1 MIKFST
7 KILGAMFHE
16 IADVDPNNLNST
28 TMKKVMAINVHE
40 NQLEA
45 NDNASMMTTSI
56 EQRFKPFESNVIPI
70 VQEQENETPPI
81 IELTFTILED
91 DMEKHLL
98 LV

>member
-1 MIKFST
+1 
-7 KILGAMFHE
+7 MFHE

-45 NDNASMMTTSI
+45 NDNASLMTTSI

-70 VQEQENETPPI
+70 VQEQENETPPT
-81 IELTFTILED
+81 IELSFTILED
-91 DMEKHLL
+91 DMEKHLS

>member
-1 MIKFST
+1 
-7 KILGAMFHE
+7 MFHE

-28 TMKKVMAINVHE
+28 TMKKVMATNVHE

-45 NDNASMMTTSI
+45 DDNANPMTTSI
-56 EQRFKPFESNVIPI
+56 EQGFKPFESNVIKI
-70 VQEQENETPPI
+70 VQEQENETPPS
-81 IELTFTILED
+81 IELSFTILED

>member
-1 MIKFST
+1 VIKFST

>member
-1 MIKFST
+1 VIKFST

-45 NDNASMMTTSI
+45 NDNASLMTTSI

-70 VQEQENETPPI
+70 VQEQENETPPT
-81 IELTFTILED
+81 IELSFTILED
-91 DMEKHLL
+91 DMEKHLS

>member
-1 MIKFST
+1 VIKFST

-45 NDNASMMTTSI
+45 NDNASLMTTSI

>member
-1 MIKFST
+1 VIIFPT
-7 KILGAMFHE
+7 KILSEMFHE

-45 NDNASMMTTSI
+45 NDNANPMTTSI
-56 EQRFKPFESNVIPI
+56 EQRFKPFESNVIKI
-70 VQEQENETPPI
+70 VQEQENETPPS
-81 IELTFTILED
+81 IELSFTILED

>member
-70 VQEQENETPPI
+70 VQKQENETPPI

>member
-1 MIKFST
+1 
-7 KILGAMFHE
+7 MFHE

-45 NDNASMMTTSI
+45 NDNANPMTTSI
-56 EQRFKPFESNVIPI
+56 EQMFKPFESNVIKI
-70 VQEQENETPPI
+70 VQEQENDTPPG
-81 IELTFTILED
+81 IELSFTILED

>member
-1 MIKFST
+1 
-7 KILGAMFHE
+7 MFHE

-28 TMKKVMAINVHE
+28 TMTKVMATNVHE

-45 NDNASMMTTSI
+45 DDNANPMTTSI
-56 EQRFKPFESNVIPI
+56 EQRFKPFESNVIKI
-70 VQEQENETPPI
+70 VQEQENETPPS
-81 IELTFTILED
+81 IELSFTILED